1 MAEAD
6 VWSSKLPPIQPSSDA
21 QLPSEYLTQS
31 AQARLNAPC
40 DEEIIPS
47 HRRKPRPS
55 LSCKPAHLCTG
66 GPPRSTPEPGKYS
79 QSCCYLESE
88 RCLTRLRRLPQMD
101 PYALGPLQSWLFGD
115 AAIQQVYTCRAPAQ
129 LGLPSRSSCWGYPPQ
144 GTGDA
149 GWHSATALHPAW
161 RSPKADRSKPTATSP
176 SRWRSFPEALSMRM

>member
-21 QLPSEYLTQS
+21 QLPSEHLTQS

-115 AAIQQVYTCRAPAQ
+115 AAIQQVYTCSAPAQ
-129 LGLPSRSSCWGYPPQ
+129 LGLLSRSSCWGYPPQ
-144 GTGDA
+144 GTGEA
-149 GWHSATALHPAW
+149 GWHWQL
-161 RSPKADRSKPTATSP
+161 RSTLPGGAPKLTEPSP
-176 SRWRSFPEALSMRM
+176 QQRAPLDGGLSRRH

>member
-6 VWSSKLPPIQPSSDA
+6 VWSSELPPIQPSSDA
-21 QLPSEYLTQS
+21 QLPSEHLTQS

-115 AAIQQVYTCRAPAQ
+115 AAIQQVYTCSAPAQ
-129 LGLPSRSSCWGYPPQ
+129 LGLLSRSSCWGYPPQ
-144 GTGDA
+144 GTGEA
-149 GWHSATALHPAW
+149 GWHWQL
-161 RSPKADRSKPTATSP
+161 RSTLPGGAPKLTEPSP
-176 SRWRSFPEALSMRM
+176 QQRAPLDGGLSRRH

>member
-6 VWSSKLPPIQPSSDA
+6 VWSSELPPIQPSSDA
-21 QLPSEYLTQS
+21 QLPSEHLTQS

-88 RCLTRLRRLPQMD
+88 RCLTRLRLPQTD

-115 AAIQQVYTCRAPAQ
+115 AAIQQVYTCSAPAQ

-144 GTGDA
+144 GTGEA
-149 GWHSATALHPAW
+149 GWHWQL
-161 RSPKADRSKPTATSP
+161 RSTLPGGAPKLTEPSP
-176 SRWRSFPEALSMRM
+176 QQRAPLDGGLSRRH

>member
-6 VWSSKLPPIQPSSDA
+6 VWSSELPPIQPSSDA

-88 RCLTRLRRLPQMD
+88 RCLTRLRLPQTD

-115 AAIQQVYTCRAPAQ
+115 AAIQQVYTCSAPAQ
-129 LGLPSRSSCWGYPPQ
+129 LGLLSRSSCWGYPPQ
-144 GTGDA
+144 GTGEA
-149 GWHSATALHPAW
+149 GWHWQL
-161 RSPKADRSKPTATSP
+161 RSTLPGGAPKLTEPSP
-176 SRWRSFPEALSMRM
+176 QQRAPLDGGLSRRH

>member
-88 RCLTRLRRLPQMD
+88 RCLTRLRLPQTD

-115 AAIQQVYTCRAPAQ
+115 AAIQQVYTCSAPAQ

-144 GTGDA
+144 GTGEA
-149 GWHSATALHPAW
+149 GWHWQL
-161 RSPKADRSKPTATSP
+161 RSTLPGGAPKLTEPSP
-176 SRWRSFPEALSMRM
+176 QQRAPLDGGLSRRH